1 MNDQFPMVEKVE
13 YEEKAF
19 GTEALILE
27 GSKMTPDFSIAE
39 SELDGEI
46 FETQEESTELNKDND
61 VLGGYH
67 LQDKSKASL

>member
-1 MNDQFPMVEKVE
+1 MNEQFPTVEKVE
-13 YEEKAF
+13 CEEKAF

-39 SELDGEI
+39 SELDGKI